1 MRPPAA
7 GQSAKAGAC
16 GLGLDLLGIVG
27 LAVFAG
33 IGFGFGTLAWA
44 WGLHL
49 LLMPWML
56 AVEARVSLPY
66 EGGWYRVRSWEP
78 RLYRR
83 LGVLGFM
90 RLLRRV
96 GWERAN
102 RQAKKFD
109 GTRTSLVAY
118 ERGTRSSEFNH
129 AALGLVGFGLFGGA
143 AALRAWDTAAWL
155 LAVNMVL
162 HVYPVMLQRT
172 MRARVQG
179 LLRSAGHESG
189 SQNGPGAGDDGVTR
203 APKLAP

>member
-1 MRPPAA
+1 MRPSAAVQPAE
-7 GQSAKAGAC
+7 AGAC
-16 GLGLDLLGIVG
+16 GLGLDLLSIVG

-49 LLMPWML
+49 LLMLWML
-56 AVEARVSLPY
+56 AVEARVFLPY

-109 GTRTSLVAY
+109 GTRTSFSAY

-129 AALGLVGFGLFGGA
+129 AVLGLVGFGLFGGA
-143 AALRAWDTAAWL
+143 VALRAWDTAAWL

-172 MRARVQG
+172 MRARIQG
-179 LLRSAGHESG
+179 LMRSAGRESG
-189 SQNGPGAGDDGVTR
+189 SQKGPGAGDDGVTR
-203 APKLAP
+203 EHTLAP